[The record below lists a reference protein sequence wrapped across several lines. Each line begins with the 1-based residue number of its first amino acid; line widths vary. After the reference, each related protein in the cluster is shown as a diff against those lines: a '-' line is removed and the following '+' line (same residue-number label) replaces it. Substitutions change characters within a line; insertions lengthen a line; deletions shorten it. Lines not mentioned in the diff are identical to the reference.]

1 MPWRPFG
8 QSSESY
14 GKLAFASNSMDCQG
28 GEPAAPG
35 TGSLGQRAGDAV
47 HKMPKCRA
55 PGSERLRFPG
65 VRADNYG
72 YGNQRETPV
81 PPSDP
86 IPSAREQLADQV
98 SAQNLRL
105 IDSIAALIRE
115 NDAQGTLKSNETLM
129 QSTILCCET
138 VQDRLDI
145 FLETLKE
152 VLKGPAIAKSEIGAT
167 ELKDLVAEFFPANDP
182 FIRDQLSGVVTTIG
196 APDVVD
202 KLQTKVERTRAH
214 VLTRLG
220 VEIDI
225 LCRRL
230 KTKKAMFWQSTSFAK
245 GVLVAEISC
254 SLATIWY
261 AYLWIHSPTT
271 SISVQMIITGS
282 LVYMLGR
289 FRRFIEANY

>member
-1 MPWRPFG
+1 MGCRRPGQPWRWPPA
-8 QSSESY
+8 E
-14 GKLAFASNSMDCQG
+14 G
-28 GEPAAPG
+28 GPG
-35 TGSLGQRAGDAV
+35 GHRSGDAV
-47 HKMPKCRA
+47 HKTPISPASNLEK
-55 PGSERLRFPG
+55 LRFPG
-65 VRADNYG
+65 VRADNYE

-81 PPSDP
+81 PASDP
-86 IPSAREQLADQV
+86 IPSARERLADQV

-105 IDSIAALIRE
+105 IDSIAALIRD
-115 NDAQGTLKSNETLM
+115 NDARGVLKSNETLM

-138 VQDRLDI
+138 IQDRLDI
-145 FLETLKE
+145 FLETLKD
-152 VLKGPAIAKSEIGAT
+152 VLKGSAIAKSEIGPT
-167 ELKDLVAEFFPANDP
+167 ELKDLVAEFFRPNDP
-182 FIRDQLSGVVTTIG
+182 FIKDQLSNVVTTIG

-254 SLATIWY
+254 SLATVWY

-271 SISVQMIITGS
+271 SISVQMIVTAS

-289 FRRFIEANY
+289 FRRYIEANY

>member
-1 MPWRPFG
+1 M
-8 QSSESY
+8 
-14 GKLAFASNSMDCQG
+14 
-28 GEPAAPG
+28 
-35 TGSLGQRAGDAV
+35 GQRSGDAV
-47 HKMPKCRA
+47 HKMPIS
-55 PGSERLRFPG
+55 PSLGPERLRFPE

-86 IPSAREQLADQV
+86 IPTARERLADQV
-98 SAQNLRL
+98 SAQNLL
-105 IDSIAALIRE
+105 LTDNIAALIRE
-115 NDAQGTLKSNETLM
+115 NEARGTLKSNETLM

-138 VQDRLDI
+138 IQDRLDI
-145 FLETLKE
+145 FLDTLKE
-152 VLKGPAIAKSEIGAT
+152 VLKGSAIAKSDIGAT
-167 ELKDLVAEFFPANDP
+167 ELKDLVAEFFRPNDP
-182 FIRDQLSGVVTTIG
+182 FIKDQLSNVVTTIG

-202 KLQTKVERTRAH
+202 KLQTKVERTRSH

-254 SLATIWY
+254 SLATIWF

-271 SISVQMIITGS
+271 SISVQMVVTGS
-282 LVYMLGR
+282 LVYLLGR